1 MFVACVR
8 NISKQAQNK
17 QISHLACPRANLL
30 GLCSK
35 VLAVYRPL
43 VGNKNPTHLWISVF
57 ELMDCHVLRQGSKM
71 GLGLSGF
78 ESAVRKHERHTAK
91 KPKTWLGQMG
101 NPLCRGVLKSL
112 HHLVL
117 LRSVMQP
124 FQSYLLITHLIRCE
138 QWPRPRSMLEVCLLP
153 LGVTKVPCHSW

>member
-8 NISKQAQNK
+8 NISKLAQNK
-17 QISHLACPRANLL
+17 QISHLACSRANLL
-30 GLCSK
+30 RLCSK

-43 VGNKNPTHLWISVF
+43 VGSMNPTRLWISVF

-71 GLGLSGF
+71 RLGLSGF
-78 ESAVRKHERHTAK
+78 ESAVGKHERHTAK

-101 NPLCRGVLKSL
+101 NPLSSCVLKSL

-117 LRSVMQP
+117 LRRVMQP
-124 FQSYLLITHLIRCE
+124 LQSYLLITRLIRCE
-138 QWPRPRSMLEVCLLP
+138 QWLRPHSMPEACL
-153 LGVTKVPCHSW
+153 